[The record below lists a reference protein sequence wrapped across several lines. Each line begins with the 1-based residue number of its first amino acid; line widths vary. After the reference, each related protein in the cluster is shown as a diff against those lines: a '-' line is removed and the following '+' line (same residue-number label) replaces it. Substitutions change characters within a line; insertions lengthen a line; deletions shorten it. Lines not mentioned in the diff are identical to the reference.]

1 MRKESK
7 LNSVLTNEETVD
19 LVLSYS
25 RVQSFDI
32 NGSSSLLERVFV
44 QNQGIK
50 MGSLIDDLLFNRDEF
65 SNKYYISEFNE
76 PTSTLGELCKV
87 IINNYNEVPTVE
99 KVIEIIKL
107 NGFWSNIK
115 KQELIL
121 AKLSDSF
128 WGYIKEVYQTKDK
141 VLITLDEKLR
151 AEEIV
156 AILKTHDY
164 SKHLFT
170 DELEHI
176 YQYIF
181 ESIIGKFK
189 FRGILDII
197 SIDHK
202 NKKVYFKDLKTG
214 GNNSSDFINSFIK
227 YRYYLQEAVYSLA
240 FEQICKELNLEGYT
254 LEPFEFC
261 YISLKEKI
269 PVTFVITD
277 KWHTAALH
285 GFYYDKFKYR
295 GLYELLDEIYF
306 HWKHNLYDL
315 TREQYENNGRV
326 NLKDDLIKIE

>member
-1 MRKESK
+1 MRKEK
-7 LNSVLTNEETVD
+7 NLNTLLTKEEEID

-25 RVQSFDI
+25 RVSSFDI
-32 NGSSSLLERVFV
+32 NGSSSLLERVYV

-50 MGSLIDDLLFNRDEF
+50 MGSLIDDLLFNKDKFHEL
-65 SNKYYISEFNE
+65 YYISEYDE

-87 IINNYNEVPTVE
+87 IKDNYIELPTE
-99 KVIEIIKL
+99 ERILEIIKL

-115 KQELIL
+115 NPDLIL
-121 AKLSDSF
+121 KKLSDQF
-128 WGYIKEVYQTKDK
+128 WGYMKEIYQIKDK
-141 VLITLDEKLR
+141 VLITLNEKLR
-151 AEEIV
+151 AEDIV
-156 AILKTHDY
+156 VILKTHEF

-176 YQYIF
+176 YQYKF
-181 ESIIGKFK
+181 ESLIGKFR

-227 YRYYLQEAVYSLA
+227 YRYYLQEAVYTSA
-240 FEQICKELNLEGYT
+240 FEQICKELNLEGYA

-269 PVTFVITD
+269 PVTFVVTD
-277 KWHTAALH
+277 KWHTAATN
-285 GFYYDKFKYR
+285 GFYYNSFKYR

-306 HWKHNLYDL
+306 HWKNGLYDL